1 MLRVHRRQFVIGP
14 SSFVTY
20 EGWRSAELGSVVFS
34 YDRDLRVQFET
45 DRNGIRWAFVGIGAP
60 VVPEHAQIAEQIRAS
75 GSGELEKAKHDW
87 TGRWVLVSERT
98 LLLDAGGYLGCHFGQ
113 DNASR
118 WWASS
123 SPALLSQI
131 TGRPYRDGKLAYQQG
146 MSWYPPPMSCIE
158 RAHRLLPS
166 QALDPKTGE
175 VRPVRLVPD
184 ITPGRDESS
193 ILEELSEVLPQA
205 CKGLAE
211 FGEPFWVGLSAGIDS
226 RVVLAAAVNSG
237 IEVKAFTW
245 LADRTP
251 IADRILPAQLCELA
265 GIEHKYIETGPVIEG
280 RRELFRE
287 HTGDALSE
295 GDALPFL
302 RGVRESLAGLCTGGQ
317 AFDISKA
324 GRRGTFLDST
334 ENPRLAAESMCR
346 VFLESKRSVAA
357 DGFTRWLEWVNQHP
371 EEHMDWRD
379 RYQSEQRTAGW
390 QSDKEQLY
398 DTHTLERFAII
409 NSGRINALLLS
420 LSEESRLEFG
430 YLTDLVRMMCPKLA
444 ELPTNPDPRTLIGRL
459 GVLKHMLARPG
470 QVLKRIR
477 HKADRITRRA
487 RLLFD

>member
-1 MLRVHRRQFVIGP
+1 MP
-14 SSFVTY
+14 SVSH
-20 EGWRSAELGSVVFS
+20 EGWCSTRLGSVVFS
-34 YDRDLRVQFET
+34 YDKDLRVQFET
-45 DRNGIRWAFVGIGAP
+45 GRDDVQWALVGIGAP
-60 VVPEHAQIAEQIRAS
+60 VVPGQTRIAEQIRAS
-75 GSGELEKAKHDW
+75 GSDELEEARHDW

-98 LLLDAGGYLGCHFGQ
+98 LLLDAGGYLGCHFST
-113 DNASR
+113 DDASCV
-118 WWASS
+118 WASS
-123 SPALLSQI
+123 SPALLSEI
-131 TGRPYRDGKLAYQQG
+131 TGRPYREGKLAYQHG

-158 RAHRLLPS
+158 GAHRLLPC
-166 QALDPKTGE
+166 QALDPMTGE
-175 VRPVRLVPD
+175 VRPVRLMPD
-184 ITPGRDESS
+184 ITPGRDEHS
-193 ILEELSEVLPQA
+193 ILEELSQVLPQA
-205 CKGLAE
+205 CKGMAE

-226 RVVLAAAVNSG
+226 RVVLAAAVKSG

-251 IADRILPAQLCELA
+251 IADRILPAQLCELV
-265 GIEHKYIETGPVIEG
+265 GIEHTYIESGPVIEG

-302 RGVRESLAGLCTGGQ
+302 MGVRESLTGLCTGGQ
-317 AFDISKA
+317 AFDIAKA

-371 EEHMDWRD
+371 EPHTDWRD
-379 RYQSEQRTAGW
+379 RYQSEQRTTGW

-398 DTHTLERFAII
+398 DTHSLERFAII
-409 NSGRINALLLS
+409 NSGRIYALLLS
-420 LSEESRLEFG
+420 MSEESRREFDF
-430 YLTDLVRMMCPKLA
+430 LTDLVRLMCPELA
-444 ELPTNPDPRTLIGRL
+444 VLPTNPDPHTLIGRL
-459 GVLKHMLARPG
+459 GVLRHKLARPG
-470 QVLKRIR
+470 QVIKRIR